1 MASTTTRPTRQSAAA
16 RKKAAAARPAPV
28 SDPLDGFEPIRI
40 APDEDVVEERVPLF
54 YIGDD
59 EYTVPTEIPPGVALQ
74 YLRQARESGHE
85 LATPPLLIR
94 VLGEDA
100 YMALEQ
106 SKAVKDDQLEQ
117 IVQIIIDLALN
128 KEKTKGKEDGEG
140 KARRG

>member
-1 MASTTTRPTRQSAAA
+1 MASTSPARTRQGAAA

-28 SDPLDGFEPIRI
+28 TDPLAGFEPIHI
-40 APDEDVVEERVPLF
+40 PADDEVEDQRVPLF
-54 YIGDD
+54 YVGED
-59 EYTVPTEIPPGVALQ
+59 EYTIPKEIPPGVALQ

-106 SKAVKDDQLEQ
+106 SRAVTEDQLER
-117 IVQIIIDLALN
+117 IVKLIIDLALGQ
-128 KEKTKGKEDGEG
+128 KEKKEEG
-140 KARRG
+140 KARG

>member
-1 MASTTTRPTRQSAAA
+1 MASTTRQTAAA
-16 RKKAAAARPAPV
+16 RKKAAAKPSV
-28 SDPLDGFEPIRI
+28 TTDPLDGFEPIRI
-40 APDEDVVEERVPLF
+40 AADDDVVEDRVPLF
-54 YIGDD
+54 YIGDT
-59 EYTVPTEIPPGVALQ
+59 EYTIPREIAPGAALQ

-106 SKAVKDDQLEQ
+106 SKAVTEPQLER
-117 IVQIIIDLALN
+117 IVKMIVDLALGQADKK
-128 KEKTKGKEDGEG
+128 KEGEGG